1 MGPIITLTTDFGLG
15 DGYVAAMK
23 GVILTVNPQATIVD
37 VTHQV
42 PPQDVLHGAYI
53 LSTAYSFFPKG
64 SIHVA
69 VVDPGVGSARR
80 AVAVAGAGH
89 YFVGP
94 DNGVLS
100 LALESGRVSRPQV
113 SESVEAPLPS
123 GYVAVELTESRFHLP
138 RVSSTFHGRD
148 IFAPVAAH
156 LSEGIPIEELGPG
169 LTMLRRLPVASPT
182 VGEEGVIEGAI
193 VHIDGFGN
201 AITNIC
207 REDVSTDQ
215 VEVRAGSSTLRGL
228 ADSYDVGD
236 GAVALWGSSGCLE
249 IAVKNGNAAAEL
261 GLRRGDAI
269 KVKPLR

>member
-1 MGPIITLTTDFGLG
+1 M
-15 DGYVAAMK
+15 
-23 GVILTVNPQATIVD
+23 
-37 VTHQV
+37 
-42 PPQDVLHGAYI
+42 
-53 LSTAYSFFPKG
+53 
-64 SIHVA
+64 
-69 VVDPGVGSARR
+69 GSARR

-100 LALESGRVSRPQV
+100 LALESGPVSGPQV
-113 SESVEAPLPS
+113 ARSVEAPLPS

-148 IFAPVAAH
+148 IFAPVSAH
-156 LSEGIPIEELGPG
+156 LSRGIAIEELGPG
-169 LTMLRRLPVASPT
+169 LGTLRRLPLASPR
-182 VGEEGVIEGAI
+182 VGEEGAIEGAI

-201 AITNIC
+201 AVTNIR

-215 VEVRAGSSTLRGL
+215 VEVQAGASTIVGL
-228 ADSYDVGD
+228 VDSYDAGE
-236 GAVALWGSSGCLE
+236 GAVALWGSNGCLE
-249 IAVKNGNAAAEL
+249 IAVKSGNAAEEL